1 MVVRPQRIVLTGGAS
16 GIGSEVAKRLT
27 QAGHIV
33 HAFDIHQPQVDVA
46 RWIQTDFSDNA
57 SIKAAI
63 EAAQGPY
70 DAMINNA
77 GLPPRDGQ
85 QEKILRV
92 NFFGLR
98 SFLNGMLDKLT
109 GDASIVN
116 TASRAGGMW
125 KDNLDEVKALLALQE
140 TKLADFITE
149 RNINPTRAYN
159 LSKEALIVMTIA
171 DTERMIARG
180 LRMNTVSPA
189 AVSTSILQDFHTAF
203 GEQVAKNVARAGRP
217 GEPDEVADVIVFLAS
232 EQSRWI
238 KGQDLV
244 IDGGMSAML
253 MSDALELNNR
263 NINFSEK

>member
-1 MVVRPQRIVLTGGAS
+1 MRVALTGGAS
-16 GIGSEVAKRLT
+16 GIGSEVAKRLM
-27 QAGHIV
+27 QDGHTV
-33 HAFDIHQPQVDVA
+33 HAFDIHQPQVNID
-46 RWIQTDFSDNA
+46 RWIETDMSDSA

-63 EAAQGPY
+63 DSVDGPY

-77 GLPPRDGQ
+77 GLPPRDGLE
-85 QEKILRV
+85 EKILRV

-98 SFLNGMLDKLT
+98 SFLNGMLDKLRD
-109 GDASIVN
+109 GASIVN

-125 KDNLDEVKALLALQE
+125 KDNLDEVKALLALNE
-140 TKLADFITE
+140 TKLADFIKA
-149 RNINPTRAYN
+149 RNIDPTRAYN

-171 DTERMIARG
+171 DTSRLLSRG

-189 AVSTSILQDFHTAF
+189 AVSTEILQDFHAAF
-203 GEQVAKNVARAGRP
+203 GEVVARNVARAGRP
-217 GEPDEVADVIVFLAS
+217 GQPDEVADVIIFLAS

-253 MSDALELNNR
+253 LSDSLALKLETQM
-263 NINFSEK
+263 